1 MKTNC
6 DSTTSNETSI
16 QLFGDVQLSLQKGQ
30 KTQKAQETVTLFCA
44 HFPEWESHVKRGALN
59 ANPSILLLTAGIRL

>member
-1 MKTNC
+1 MKTNY

-30 KTQKAQETVTLFCA
+30 KSQKPQETVTLLFA
-44 HFPEWESHVKRGALN
+44 HYPE
-59 ANPSILLLTAGIRL
+59 

>member
-6 DSTTSNETSI
+6 DSTMRNETSI

-44 HFPEWESHVKRGALN
+44 HFCE
-59 ANPSILLLTAGIRL
+59 

>member
-30 KTQKAQETVTLFCA
+30 KNSETLKETVTLFCA
-44 HFPEWESHVKRGALN
+44 HFPQK
-59 ANPSILLLTAGIRL
+59 

>member
-16 QLFGDVQLSLQKGQ
+16 QLFADVHLSLQKRA
-30 KTQKAQETVTLFCA
+30 KTKKPQETVTLFCA
-44 HFPEWESHVKRGALN
+44 HFLE
-59 ANPSILLLTAGIRL
+59 